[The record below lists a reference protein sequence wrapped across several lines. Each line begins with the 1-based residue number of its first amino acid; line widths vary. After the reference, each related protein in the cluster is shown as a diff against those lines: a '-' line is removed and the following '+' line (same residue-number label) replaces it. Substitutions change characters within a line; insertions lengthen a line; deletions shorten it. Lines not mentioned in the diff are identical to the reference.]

1 MEIAPPEA
9 ISGTQTYISDCT
21 YSKSTAEVLLKI
33 RIYFPTFS
41 HQFSRADRI
50 EEEKGEGLIYEIAQ
64 IIIFLSENSQ

>member
-1 MEIAPPEA
+1 MKVAPPKA

-21 YSKSTAEVLLKI
+21 YSKSTAGVLLLLKI

-64 IIIFLSENSQ
+64 IIIFLS